1 MKIFDEEFYYAKLK
15 NDELIRQLNGLWKS
29 LSGELQM
36 RKDYQ
41 LSHKLSVLNMKEGVY
56 DFLNCS
62 EAKPKNRKGWLIYQ
76 KYMLFHN
83 QDIKLKKELL
93 SKVKNT
99 PVRDRFFMT
108 DMADCVRNW
117 AVPGIQA
124 DDFQSLKYDE
134 KFIKSMV
141 LDFLDSFKDKEL
153 AEYAR
158 VFTKEYNAGYAVTH
172 LKEKENVYYKMYP
185 DYFRGHSLYLVQG
198 TNTLL
203 DYFFANH
210 EIMECIALG
219 MHAKEPWNNHV
230 ELASVPANTM
240 DYLFIDYLKERFSD
254 NPEQLEEIEKLKVW
268 KNNQVTEKA
277 DAFLEHQRSIEE
289 ELACE
294 DFSFE
299 RIYENMCALNRAFT
313 SILSEVLGYAIYDK
327 WKKNSK
333 KGLELFKAYI
343 CTDFPLEEEPD
354 FAFLGLSDEN
364 LMEYALQFR
373 NYGWKPE
380 FMMKKEKRG

>member
-1 MKIFDEEFYYAKLK
+1 
-15 NDELIRQLNGLWKS
+15 
-29 LSGELQM
+29 
-36 RKDYQ
+36 
-41 LSHKLSVLNMKEGVY
+41 
-56 DFLNCS
+56 
-62 EAKPKNRKGWLIYQ
+62 
-76 KYMLFHN
+76 MLFHS
-83 QDIKLKKELL
+83 QDIKLKEKLL
-93 SKVKNT
+93 SNAKNT

-108 DMADCVRNW
+108 GMADCVRNW
-117 AVPGIQA
+117 AVPDIQV
-124 DDFQSLKYDE
+124 DDFQTLKYDE
-134 KFIKSMV
+134 KFVKRMV
-141 LDFLDSFKDKEL
+141 LDFFDSFKDKEL

-158 VFTKEYNAGYAVTH
+158 VFTKEYNAGYAVAH

-203 DYFFANH
+203 DYFFVNH

-333 KGLELFKAYI
+333 KGLELLKAYI
-343 CTDFPLEEEPD
+343 RTDFPLEEEPD